1 MHPKVLSKSA
11 WKIVRNLVASG
22 ITESWTLGGG
32 TALALQLGHRYSE
45 DLDFFRAGTF
55 DTDRML
61 TTLTAIGDVSIHDRS
76 ADTLHLALNGLR
88 LSFLQA
94 QAPLLFPGTL
104 YRGLIVADPLD
115 IAIMKVIAIGG
126 RGSRKDFVDLYF
138 ILQGG
143 GSIDDIL
150 ALVRQ
155 RFSHIDYNAYHLLKS
170 MVYFDDAES
179 EPMPDMLREV
189 EWEVIKKTLRG
200 AVRTAGAG

>member
-76 ADTLHLALNGLR
+76 TDTLHLALNGLR
-88 LSFLQA
+88 FSFLQA
-94 QAPLLFPGTL
+94 QAPLLFPGTH
-104 YRGLIVADPLD
+104 YRGLIVADPRD
-115 IAIMKVIAIGG
+115 IAIMKVVTIGG

-155 RFSHIDYNAYHLLKS
+155 RFSRIDYNAYHLLKS

-179 EPMPDMLREV
+179 EPMPNMLREV
-189 EWEVIKKTLRG
+189 EWEVIKKTLRD
-200 AVRTAGAG
+200 AVRSAGAG